1 MISIYI
7 IGNCCWT
14 LFNLNRISSECLLVT
29 GNAAQA
35 APMFIFQGRDQPL
48 QMNVLSFDVQVEKF
62 YGSIGTPRAQE
73 VSPVPQFESAVDFA
87 LSVARLNPSN
97 PRWRHGMS
105 DGVQLWWLLEVWS
118 LNPEFLGLRRHRHC
132 VSAQQMHSPSSEK
145 SVKITFRVFLATAL
159 PSLLP
164 TTSSTDIV
172 GIAIVGTMRLC
183 SKGIHGHSSWSQ

>member
-1 MISIYI
+1 MMISIYI

-105 DGVQLWWLLEVWS
+105 DGVQL
-118 LNPEFLGLRRHRHC
+118 
-132 VSAQQMHSPSSEK
+132 
-145 SVKITFRVFLATAL
+145 
-159 PSLLP
+159 
-164 TTSSTDIV
+164 
-172 GIAIVGTMRLC
+172 
-183 SKGIHGHSSWSQ
+183 